1 MRRLSR
7 HDAGYLVHMPWRR
20 QPGRRLPG
28 ALRWS
33 ILTLAAVST
42 VAAAYVLYQ
51 AATISSAWNSIERVS
66 LDAPDQVE
74 ASPSVPGSPA
84 AYDLPDPVTPTPT
97 ARDSAPVER
106 ETTAVPPSTTAATET
121 SRPEARMEPE
131 SEQTGTTT
139 STTHTTSQS
148 TPSTESSRTT
158 ILAQAE
164 DPPSVMALIG
174 SDSRSGLE
182 DLEDFGDFEGQRA
195 DVIMLAIRSGDDSSL
210 LSIPRDLY
218 VPDTC
223 GGGRHRIGDAYVGC
237 GERHGLAN
245 VVHELEEVTGLPIEH
260 AAAVDLAGFQ
270 SVVDVLGGYEICN
283 EHALRDPKSG
293 LRLEPGCELADGE
306 TTLAWL
312 RSRHTEQRIGGDWR
326 PVAGVSDL
334 SRNER
339 QRGFLVD
346 IFERLGQ
353 GPSPQDILEALRSAA
368 PYLTIDDR
376 LSMTDA
382 AAWIWEFRDAT
393 VSTHEIPV
401 RNETTPGGAQVLVPT
416 TDAGQLADELIS
428 R

>member
-1 MRRLSR
+1 M
-7 HDAGYLVHMPWRR
+7 
-20 QPGRRLPG
+20 
-28 ALRWS
+28 
-33 ILTLAAVST
+33 TLAVVLT

-74 ASPSVPGSPA
+74 ASASVPGSA
-84 AYDLPDPVTPTPT
+84 AAPNSSPEPVDDRGTPSPRTRYSVPEE
-97 ARDSAPVER
+97 RD
-106 ETTAVPPSTTAATET
+106 TTALPPPTTAATET
-121 SRPEARMEPE
+121 SRPQARMEPE
-131 SEQTGTTT
+131 SEQGGTTT
-139 STTHTTSQS
+139 STTHTTSQ
-148 TPSTESSRTT
+148 TTTSTEPDRTTT
-158 ILAQAE
+158 ILTQAE

-182 DLEDFGDFEGQRA
+182 DLEDFGDFEGERA
-195 DVIMLAIRSGDDSSL
+195 DVIMLAVRSGDDSSL
-210 LSIPRDLY
+210 LSVPRDLY
-218 VPDTC
+218 VADTC
-223 GGGRHRIGDAYVGC
+223 RGGRHRIGDAYDGC

-245 VVHELEEVTGLPIEH
+245 VVRELEEVTGLPIEH

-312 RSRHTEQRIGGDWR
+312 RSRHTEQRIDGDWS

-339 QRGFLVD
+339 QREFLVD
-346 IFERLGQ
+346 IFERLGE
-353 GPSPQDILEALRSAA
+353 GSSPQDILEALRSAA

-382 AAWIWEFRDAT
+382 AAWIWEFRDAG
-393 VSTHEIPV
+393 VNTHEIPV

-416 TDAGQLADELIS
+416 TDAAQLADELTS